1 MTMSNG
7 GGQGISVGSPAPDFC
22 RNDREGKQHCLKD
35 FRGRWVVL
43 YFYPKDNTPGCII
56 EAVDFTAMKDE
67 FERMGATIV
76 GVSPDSQRSHQ
87 SFTEKRDLKI
97 TLLSDPAREVLKSY
111 GAWEEKFL
119 YGRSF
124 LGVVRSTVLIDPEG
138 RVAYHWPKVS
148 AKGHAEEVRDKL
160 AELKGRVR

>member
-1 MTMSNG
+1 
-7 GGQGISVGSPAPDFC
+7 
-22 RNDREGKQHCLKD
+22 
-35 FRGRWVVL
+35 
-43 YFYPKDNTPGCII
+43 
-56 EAVDFTAMKDE
+56 MKDE